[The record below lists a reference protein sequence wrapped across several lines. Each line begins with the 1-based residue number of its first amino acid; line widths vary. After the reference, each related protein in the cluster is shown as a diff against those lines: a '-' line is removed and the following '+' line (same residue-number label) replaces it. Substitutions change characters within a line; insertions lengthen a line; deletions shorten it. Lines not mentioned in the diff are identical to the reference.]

1 MPRHSPVPRP
11 PHALQFRQQAQR
23 PELRKHLLE
32 QILRRAS
39 RLHRRRPHQTTR
51 AAFRGTRR
59 RAAPRALWRERACR
73 GARGSD
79 GADPEDVDSDGD
91 GAGEGVGDGV
101 VDGV

>member
-1 MPRHSPVPRP
+1 MPRAPHP
-11 PHALQFRQQAQR
+11 PQFRQQPQS

-39 RLHRRRPHQTTR
+39 GLHRRRPHQTTC

-59 RAAPRALWRERACR
+59 RAASRALWWERACR

-79 GADPEDVDSDGD
+79 GADPENVDGDGD
-91 GAGEGVGDGV
+91 GAGKWVGDRV
-101 VDGV
+101 VDRV